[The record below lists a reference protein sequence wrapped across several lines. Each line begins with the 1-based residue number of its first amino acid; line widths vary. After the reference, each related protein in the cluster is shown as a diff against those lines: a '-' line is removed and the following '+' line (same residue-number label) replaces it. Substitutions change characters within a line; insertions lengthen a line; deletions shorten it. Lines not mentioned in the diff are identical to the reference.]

1 MMKFNY
7 QIAGLFALLTILYVS
22 PGFAQDENTETATD
36 PDASTG
42 EANEVAADQE
52 VEINEDNY
60 RQFMELND
68 PRQQRNV
75 IPETAY
81 KSQAQ
86 MQKLDKLP
94 EESQKHLRNQLR
106 EIITQG
112 DPWKP
117 GDENN
122 EYPYTASEA
131 ADQNPSLQEQETEAW
146 GELVQNYHQREAE
159 IYGNSARS
167 SAAAAAAAGNPG
179 DGGQGSGPGN
189 NAGST
194 GNDAN
199 QGEDGQQSSQEKSSG
214 QQGSSGS
221 YSPNS
226 SADQAVKSTD
236 GVSQNAMEFLKSH
249 SGTNAGEKSSPGS
262 ANQNKQGAS
271 QEDSEGETQNALEF
285 LKTDASASARSS
297 SSQTNPERT
306 QSEQK
311 AEVIQED
318 AQNALKYLT
327 GDTAVP
333 TESGIDEDTIS
344 IEDLLNAQGVSDTS
358 QTPPPASDDDNETK
372 PDEIPI
378 EKDGGGQ

>member
-1 MMKFNY
+1 MKFNY
-7 QIAGLFALLTILYVS
+7 QIAGLLALLTILYVS
-22 PGFAQDENTETATD
+22 PGFAQDESTESDT
-36 PDASTG
+36 
-42 EANEVAADQE
+42 EADEVATDQE

-131 ADQNPSLQEQETEAW
+131 AGQNSSLQKQETEAW

-159 IYGNSARS
+159 IHGNSARS

-179 DGGQGSGPGN
+179 DGGQGSSPGN

-199 QGEDGQQSSQEKSSG
+199 QGGDGQQSSQEKSSG

-236 GVSQNAMEFLKSH
+236 GVSQNAMEFLKSQV
-249 SGTNAGEKSSPGS
+249 GTNAGTITGEKSSPGS
-262 ANQNKQGAS
+262 ANQNKQEIS
-271 QEDSEGETQNALEF
+271 QEASEGETQNALEF
-285 LKTDASASARSS
+285 LKTDSSTSARSS
-297 SSQTNPERT
+297 SSQSNPERT
-306 QSEQK
+306 RREQK
-311 AEVIQED
+311 TKVIQED

-333 TESGIDEDTIS
+333 TDSGIDEDTIS
-344 IEDLLNAQGVSDTS
+344 IEDLLNAKGVSDTM
-358 QTPPPASDDDNETK
+358 QTTPPANDGGNETK
-372 PDEIPI
+372 PVEIPI